1 MDTYDV
7 IAVTMGLS
15 LKKALGELTTQVNQA
30 MSRGWRPA
38 GGVAVAGTRLM
49 QAMVKER

>member
-1 MDTYDV
+1 MDTYTV

-15 LKKALGELTTQVNQA
+15 FKKAVDELNAQVNQA
-30 MSRGWRPA
+30 ITRGWRPA

-49 QAMVKER
+49 QAMTKER